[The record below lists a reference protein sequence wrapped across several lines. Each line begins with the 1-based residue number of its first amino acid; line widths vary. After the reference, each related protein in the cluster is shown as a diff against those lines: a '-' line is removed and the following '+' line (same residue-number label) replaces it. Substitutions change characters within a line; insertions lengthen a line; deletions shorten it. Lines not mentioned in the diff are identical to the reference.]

1 MIQYFLMFEK
11 WLADLYGYRFLV
23 FFEDTIVLFAGIF
36 IGMIIMAFLSGWV
49 VFKVTKVKD
58 IGSTKVKLV
67 RFKHEGVKEYIAAPK
82 NIGESVETLLL
93 VIFRPLFSY
102 REYTYRDERRT
113 KIFLVLL
120 ISIGLIVLILAIVC
134 TFTLVLDG
142 N

>member
-102 REYTYRDERRT
+102 RKYTYRDERRT
-113 KIFLVLL
+113 KIFLILL